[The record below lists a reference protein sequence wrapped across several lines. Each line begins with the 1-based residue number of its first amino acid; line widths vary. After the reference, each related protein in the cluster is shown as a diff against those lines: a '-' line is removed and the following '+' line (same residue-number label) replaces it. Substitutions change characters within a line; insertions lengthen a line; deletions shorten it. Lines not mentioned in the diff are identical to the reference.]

1 MHKSCHSPVE
11 KFPASKFI
19 EVCSDIHFQ
28 VGQNGP
34 HLASELLYLPW
45 FGWKSRFCFPS
56 PSNGLSPVHH
66 GVLPGLMLVNTTYY
80 TKPQA
85 ASSTGLGISAPKF
98 LKRKKTFFVNSGGL
112 WTVVI
117 IRGRRGVSSRLG
129 SLLHGGGPWWYR
141 VI

>member
-1 MHKSCHSPVE
+1 MKLIFLYWSQKGSHSLVE
-11 KFPASKFI
+11 KSPASKFV
-19 EVCSDIHFQ
+19 EVSPGVCLVEQVLEERALVELAFQ
-28 VGQNGP
+28 VDQNGP

-66 GVLPGLMLVNTTYY
+66 GVLPGLMLVDTTYY

-98 LKRKKTFFVNSGGL
+98 LKRKKHFFLQFRVAYGL
-112 WTVVI
+112 
-117 IRGRRGVSSRLG
+117 L
-129 SLLHGGGPWWYR
+129 
-141 VI
+141 